1 MSAASARE
9 AGWLRAMPAVFVLI
23 WSTGFI
29 VARYGMPHAPP
40 FKFLAVRFVLSF
52 LCFGLWVAL
61 ARVAWPSTRAQWGH
75 LAVTGIL
82 MQAGYLGGV

>member
-1 MSAASARE
+1 
-9 AGWLRAMPAVFVLI
+9 
-23 WSTGFI
+23 
-29 VARYGMPHAPP
+29 MPHAPP

-82 MQAGYLGGV
+82 MQAGYLGGVWAAVRAGMGSGLVALLVGIQPVLTAIDRP